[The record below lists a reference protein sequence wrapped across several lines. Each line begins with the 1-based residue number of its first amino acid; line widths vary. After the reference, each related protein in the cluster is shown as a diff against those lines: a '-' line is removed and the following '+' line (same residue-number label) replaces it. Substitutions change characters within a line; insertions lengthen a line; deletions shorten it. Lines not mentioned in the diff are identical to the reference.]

1 MNILY
6 ISKLSGNLWAGPNNS
21 VPAQIRAQSAIDNV
35 FWYNLNEVR
44 RDEWLENGLHCYN
57 LTDYPTGRLND
68 LPVPFN
74 RPDIAIVEECYCYP
88 FCKMIDDLHYAK
100 IPYVIIPRST
110 LTKQAQSHKR
120 FKKMIGN
127 ILYFNRMI
135 RRATA
140 IQYLTEEERAE
151 SVGRWKKANY
161 VISNGISM
169 VNKPHGEF
177 SKEGI
182 RATYVGRVEIYQ
194 KGLDL
199 LVDAIGVLQTEL
211 REAGFVL
218 SLYGP
223 NRDGAYEALQEQA
236 KERGVTDLVTFNDSI
251 FGEEKQNLLLNSD
264 LFVMTSRF
272 EGHPM
277 GLIEAL
283 ACGVPCVATLGT
295 NIIDKIDEYKAGW
308 TAENDL
314 KSIIAALSKMLA
326 ERDFATKSQNARQL
340 AELYSWDK
348 IADASHEKYVECLE
362 GELK

>member
-1 MNILY
+1 
-6 ISKLSGNLWAGPNNS
+6 
-21 VPAQIRAQSAIDNV
+21 
-35 FWYNLNEVR
+35 
-44 RDEWLENGLHCYN
+44 LHCYN

-140 IQYLTEEERAE
+140 IQYLTEEERVE

-223 NRDGAYEALQEQA
+223 NRDGAYETLQEQA

-308 TAENDL
+308 TADNDL
-314 KSIIAALSKMLA
+314 NSIIAALSKMLA

-348 IADASHEKYVECLE
+348 IASGSHDMYVKLLSE
-362 GELK
+362 